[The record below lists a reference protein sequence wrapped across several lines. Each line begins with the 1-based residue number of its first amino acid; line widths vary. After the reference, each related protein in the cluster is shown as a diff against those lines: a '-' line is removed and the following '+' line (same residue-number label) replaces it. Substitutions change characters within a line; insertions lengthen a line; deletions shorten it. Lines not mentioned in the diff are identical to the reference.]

1 MKAIDII
8 KVIER
13 QFGRQSHSY
22 IMQLINDGLIDIANK
37 RKDNE
42 ETAVTSLMEGER
54 YYPLPKN
61 LLKIESVSIKRQDD
75 DGTTRFLTIDEIS
88 KASIKIGDET

>member
-22 IMQLINDGLIDIANK
+22 IMQLINDGLLDIANK

-54 YYPLPKN
+54 YYPLPTN
-61 LLKIESVSIKRQDD
+61 LLKIEAVSIKRQDD
-75 DGTTRFLTIDEIS
+75 DGTTRFLEIPEIS
-88 KASIKIGDET
+88 KSSIKIGDES

>member
-22 IMQLINDGLIDIANK
+22 IMQLINEALLDVANK

-42 ETAVTSLMEGER
+42 ETAVTSLMEGQR

-61 LLKIESVSIKRQDD
+61 LIKIESVSLKRQDD
-75 DGTTRFLTIDEIS
+75 DGTTRFLEIPEIS

>member
-22 IMQLINDGLIDIANK
+22 MMQLINDALIDIANK

-42 ETAVTSLMEGER
+42 ETAITSLIEEQR

-61 LLKIESVSIKRQDD
+61 
-75 DGTTRFLTIDEIS
+75 
-88 KASIKIGDET
+88 

>member
-13 QFGRQSHSY
+13 QFGRQSHAY
-22 IMQLINDGLIDIANK
+22 IMQLINDGLIDVANK

-42 ETAVTSLMEGER
+42 ETAVTSLMESER
-54 YYPLPKN
+54 YYPLPQN
-61 LLKIESVSIKRQDD
+61 LLKIETVSIKRQDD
-75 DGTTRFLTIDEIS
+75 DGTTRFLEIPEIS

>member
-22 IMQLINDGLIDIANK
+22 IMQLINEALLDVANK

-42 ETAVTSLMEGER
+42 ETAVTSLMEGQR

-61 LLKIESVSIKRQDD
+61 LIKIETVSIKRQDD
-75 DGTTRFLTIDEIS
+75 DGTTRFLEIPEIS

>member
-1 MKAIDII
+1 MKAIDVI
-8 KVIER
+8 KIIER

-42 ETAVTSLMEGER
+42 ETAVTSLLEGQR

-61 LLKIESVSIKRQDD
+61 LLKIETVSIKKQDD
-75 DGTTRFLTIDEIS
+75 DGTTRFLEIPEIS

>member
-8 KVIER
+8 KIIER

-42 ETAVTSLMEGER
+42 ETAVTSLLEGQR

-61 LLKIESVSIKRQDD
+61 LLKIETVSIKKQDD
-75 DGTTRFLTIDEIS
+75 DGTTRFLEIPEIS

>member
-22 IMQLINDGLIDIANK
+22 IMQLINEALLDVANK

-42 ETAVTSLMEGER
+42 ETAVTSLMEGQR

-61 LLKIESVSIKRQDD
+61 LIKIETVSIKRQDD
-75 DGTTRFLTIDEIS
+75 DGTTRFLEIPEIS
-88 KASIKIGDET
+88 KASIKIGDES

>member
-22 IMQLINDGLIDIANK
+22 IMQLINEALLDVANK

-42 ETAVTSLMEGER
+42 ETAVTSLMEGQR

-61 LLKIESVSIKRQDD
+61 LIKIETVSIKRQDD
-75 DGTTRFLTIDEIS
+75 DGTTRFLEIPEIS
-88 KASIKIGDET
+88 KSSIKIGDES

>member
-22 IMQLINDGLIDIANK
+22 MMQLINDALIDIANK

-42 ETAVTSLMEGER
+42 ETAITSLMEGQR

-61 LLKIESVSIKRQDD
+61 LLATSMFFTFSLPNICCANV
-75 DGTTRFLTIDEIS
+75 IS
-88 KASIKIGDET
+88 FPSLPIVPGL

>member
-1 MKAIDII
+1 MKAIDVI
-8 KVIER
+8 KIIER

-42 ETAVTSLMEGER
+42 ETAVTSLLEGQR

-61 LLKIESVSIKRQDD
+61 LLKIETVSIKRQDD
-75 DGTTRFLTIDEIS
+75 DGTTRFLEIPEIS

>member
-8 KVIER
+8 RVIER
-13 QFGRQSHSY
+13 QFGRQSHAY
-22 IMQLINDGLIDIANK
+22 MIQLINDALIDIANK

-42 ETAVTSLMEGER
+42 ETAITSLMEGQR

-61 LLKIESVSIKRQDD
+61 LLKIESVSVKRQDD
-75 DGTTRFLTIDEIS
+75 DGNTRFLSIDEIS
-88 KASIKIGDET
+88 KSSIKIGDES

>member
-8 KVIER
+8 RVVER

-22 IMQLINDGLIDIANK
+22 IMQLINEALLDVANK

-42 ETAVTSLMEGER
+42 ETAVTSLMEGQR

-61 LLKIESVSIKRQDD
+61 LIKIETVSIKRQDD
-75 DGTTRFLTIDEIS
+75 DGTTRFLEIPEIS

>member
-22 IMQLINDGLIDIANK
+22 IMQLINDGLLDIANK

-54 YYPLPKN
+54 YYPLPTN
-61 LLKIESVSIKRQDD
+61 LLKIEAVSIKRQDD
-75 DGTTRFLTIDEIS
+75 DGTTRFLEIPEIS
-88 KASIKIGDET
+88 KASINIGDES